1 MNTQQN
7 KAYLWKQCIEQG
19 IFNTLNSSELQN
31 VQSRFED
38 LVKEYDR
45 KEEALE
51 MKNDQFLREFR
62 NRLVP
67 SFEETQ
73 NEYNKLLQPPKPVPV
88 EFTREPDK
96 PMQDLT
102 ALLEKTNER
111 RKEELQQLFADKPSS
126 DKPFADKPL
135 IDKPPERPFGVK
147 PFMEKPFDRPDPAL
161 ERIERMITKQTEML
175 MSVLETQMKLI
186 DYLQRNKK

>member
-73 NEYNKLLQPPKPVPV
+73 NEYNKLLQPPKPAPV

-111 RKEELQQLFADKPSS
+111 RKEELQQLFADKP
-126 DKPFADKPL
+126 
-135 IDKPPERPFGVK
+135 
-147 PFMEKPFDRPDPAL
+147 DPAL

>member
-19 IFNTLNSSELQN
+19 IFNTLNSSVLPS
-31 VQSRFED
+31 VQKRFEE
-38 LVKEYDR
+38 LVKEYD
-45 KEEALE
+45 KLEEAIEL
-51 MKNDQFLREFR
+51 KNERFLREFR
-62 NRLVP
+62 NRITP

-73 NEYNKLLQPPKPVPV
+73 KEYDKLLQPPKPPPV

-102 ALLEKTNER
+102 ELLEKTNER
-111 RKEELQQLFADKPSS
+111 RKEEIHQVFLDKPHLTHAF
-126 DKPFADKPL
+126 DT
-135 IDKPPERPFGVK
+135 
-147 PFMEKPFDRPDPAL
+147 EKDPAL
-161 ERIERMITKQTEML
+161 ERMERTLQKHSEML
-175 MSVLETQMKLI
+175 LSILETQMKLI

>member
-19 IFNTLNSSELQN
+19 IFNTLNSSELQK
-31 VQSRFED
+31 VQSRFEE

-45 KEEALE
+45 KEETLDV
-51 MKNDQFLREFR
+51 KNDLFLREFR

-73 NEYNKLLQPPKPVPV
+73 NDYNKLLQPPKPAPV

-126 DKPFADKPL
+126 DKPFTDKPFDKPL
-135 IDKPPERPFGVK
+135 IDKPPERPFGDK
-147 PFMEKPFDRPDPAL
+147 PFTDPAL

>member
-45 KEEALE
+45 KEETLDV
-51 MKNDQFLREFR
+51 KNELFLREFR

-73 NEYNKLLQPPKPVPV
+73 NEYNKLLQPPKPAPV

-111 RKEELQQLFADKPSS
+111 RKEELQQLFGDKPS
-126 DKPFADKPL
+126 DKPPDRVFADKPL
-135 IDKPPERPFGVK
+135 IDKPPE
-147 PFMEKPFDRPDPAL
+147 RPDPAL

-175 MSVLETQMKLI
+175 ISVLETQMKLI

>member
-73 NEYNKLLQPPKPVPV
+73 NEYNKLLQPPKPSPV

-111 RKEELQQLFADKPSS
+111 RKEELQQLFGDKPIT

-135 IDKPPERPFGVK
+135 IDKLPERPFG
-147 PFMEKPFDRPDPAL
+147 DRPDPAL

>member
-19 IFNTLNSSELQN
+19 IFNTLNSSELKN
-31 VQSRFED
+31 VQTRFED

-45 KEEALE
+45 KEEAFE

-73 NEYNKLLQPPKPVPV
+73 NEYNKLLQPPKPTPV

-111 RKEELQQLFADKPSS
+111 RKEELQQLFGDKPS
-126 DKPFADKPL
+126 DKPL
-135 IDKPPERPFGVK
+135 TDKPPERPFGDK

-161 ERIERMITKQTEML
+161 ERIERMVTKQTEML

>member
-19 IFNTLNSSELQN
+19 IFNTLNSSELPN
-31 VQSRFED
+31 VQKRFEE
-38 LVKEYDR
+38 LVKEYD
-45 KEEALE
+45 KIGDTLE
-51 MKNDQFLREFR
+51 VKNGQFLRDFR
-62 NRLVP
+62 TRLVP

-73 NEYNKLLQPPKPVPV
+73 KEYDKLLQPPKPTPV

-111 RKEELQQLFADKPSS
+111 RKEEIQQVFADKPVGQTLGQPMGQTLGQTLSQTMS
-126 DKPFADKPL
+126 Q
-135 IDKPPERPFGVK
+135 PFGQ
-147 PFMEKPFDRPDPAL
+147 PLQSDPL
-161 ERIERMITKQTEML
+161 ERIERLITKQTEMIL
-175 MSVLETQMKLI
+175 SVLETQMKLI

>member
-51 MKNDQFLREFR
+51 MKNEQFLREFR

-73 NEYNKLLQPPKPVPV
+73 NEYNKLLQPPKPLPV

-111 RKEELQQLFADKPSS
+111 RKEELQQLFADKPSDKS
-126 DKPFADKPL
+126 FADKPFA
-135 IDKPPERPFGVK
+135 DKPPERPFGDK
-147 PFMEKPFDRPDPAL
+147 PFADPAL
-161 ERIERMITKQTEML
+161 ERIERMITKQSEML

>member
-45 KEEALE
+45 KEETLDV
-51 MKNDQFLREFR
+51 KNELFLREFR

-73 NEYNKLLQPPKPVPV
+73 NEYNKLLQPPKPAPV

-111 RKEELQQLFADKPSS
+111 RKEELQQLFGDKPSDKPS

-135 IDKPPERPFGVK
+135 IDKPPDRPFT
-147 PFMEKPFDRPDPAL
+147 DPAL
-161 ERIERMITKQTEML
+161 ERIERMVTKQTEML
-175 MSVLETQMKLI
+175 ISVLETQMKLI

>member
-19 IFNTLNSSELQN
+19 IFNTLNSSVLPS
-31 VQSRFED
+31 VQKRFEE
-38 LVKEYDR
+38 LVKEYD
-45 KEEALE
+45 KKDETLE
-51 MKNDQFLREFR
+51 VKNEQFLREFR
-62 NRLVP
+62 TRITP

-73 NEYNKLLQPPKPVPV
+73 KEYDKLLQPPKPPPV

-96 PMQDLT
+96 PMQDLS

-111 RKEELQQLFADKPSS
+111 RKEEINQVFS
-126 DKPFADKPL
+126 DKPFIHSAVQLENPN
-135 IDKPPERPFGVK
+135 PT
-147 PFMEKPFDRPDPAL
+147 L
-161 ERIERMITKQTEML
+161 ERIERTIQKQSEML
-175 MSVLETQMKLI
+175 VSILETQMKLI

>member
-51 MKNDQFLREFR
+51 MKNEQFLREFR

-73 NEYNKLLQPPKPVPV
+73 NEYNKLLQPPKPLPV

-111 RKEELQQLFADKPSS
+111 RKEELQQLFADKPS
-126 DKPFADKPL
+126 DKSFA
-135 IDKPPERPFGVK
+135 DKPPERPFGDK
-147 PFMEKPFDRPDPAL
+147 PFADPAL
-161 ERIERMITKQTEML
+161 ERIERMITKQSEML

>member
-19 IFNTLNSSELQN
+19 IFNTLNSSELSN
-31 VQSRFED
+31 VQKRFED
-38 LVKEYDR
+38 LVKEYEKTD
-45 KEEALE
+45 EPLD
-51 MKNDQFLREFR
+51 MKNEHFLRDFR
-62 NRLVP
+62 SRLSP

-73 NEYNKLLQPPKPVPV
+73 KEYDKLLQPPKPVPI
-88 EFTREPDK
+88 EFTREADK

-111 RKEELQQLFADKPSS
+111 RKEEIQQLFADKPM
-126 DKPFADKPL
+126 L
-135 IDKPPERPFGVK
+135 
-147 PFMEKPFDRPDPAL
+147 EKPISLSPPTDPAL
-161 ERIERMITKQTEML
+161 ERIERMVMKQSEML
-175 MSVLETQMKLI
+175 LSVLETQMKLI

>member
-45 KEEALE
+45 KEETLDV
-51 MKNDQFLREFR
+51 KNELFLREFR

-73 NEYNKLLQPPKPVPV
+73 NEYNKLLQPPKPAPV

-111 RKEELQQLFADKPSS
+111 RKEELQQLFGDKPS
-126 DKPFADKPL
+126 DKPSDKPL
-135 IDKPPERPFGVK
+135 IDKPPDRPFT
-147 PFMEKPFDRPDPAL
+147 DHAL
-161 ERIERMITKQTEML
+161 ERIERMVTKQTEML
-175 MSVLETQMKLI
+175 ISVLETQMKLI

>member
-19 IFNTLNSSELQN
+19 IFNTLNSSVLPS
-31 VQSRFED
+31 VQKRFEE
-38 LVKEYDR
+38 LVKEYD
-45 KEEALE
+45 KKDETLE
-51 MKNDQFLREFR
+51 VKNEQFLREFR
-62 NRLVP
+62 TRITP

-73 NEYNKLLQPPKPVPV
+73 KEYDKLLQPPKPPPV

-96 PMQDLT
+96 PMQDLS

-111 RKEELQQLFADKPSS
+111 RKEEINQVFS
-126 DKPFADKPL
+126 DKPFIHSPGQL
-135 IDKPPERPFGVK
+135 
-147 PFMEKPFDRPDPAL
+147 EKPNPTL
-161 ERIERMITKQTEML
+161 ERIERTVQKQSEML
-175 MSVLETQMKLI
+175 VSILETQMKLI

>member
-1 MNTQQN
+1 MNNQQN
-7 KAYLWKQCIEQG
+7 KAYLWKQCVEQG
-19 IFNTLNSSELQN
+19 IFNTLSSSELPN
-31 VQSRFED
+31 VQKRFEEV
-38 LVKEYDR
+38 VKEYD
-45 KEEALE
+45 KSEDTVEL
-51 MKNDQFLREFR
+51 KNELFLREFR
-62 NRLVP
+62 NRLTP

-73 NEYNKLLQPPKPVPV
+73 KEYDKLLQPPKPQPI

-111 RKEELQQLFADKPSS
+111 RSQEIQQVFADKPQPVGQPLSQTNG
-126 DKPFADKPL
+126 PFAQAVAQTNG
-135 IDKPPERPFGVK
+135 PFPQSQTK
-147 PFMEKPFDRPDPAL
+147 EPL
-161 ERIERMITKQTEML
+161 ERIERMLAKHSEML

>member
-1 MNTQQN
+1 MNTQSN

-19 IFNTLNSSELQN
+19 IFNTLNSSELKS
-31 VQSRFED
+31 VQGRFED
-38 LVKEYDR
+38 LVKEYDKR
-45 KEEALE
+45 EETLE
-51 MKNDQFLREFR
+51 MKNELFLREFR
-62 NRLVP
+62 TRLVP

-73 NEYNKLLQPPKPVPV
+73 KEYDKLLQPPKPAPL

-102 ALLEKTNER
+102 ELLEKTNEK
-111 RKEELQQLFADKPSS
+111 RKEEIQQLFADKPFAEKPDRPFAEKP
-126 DKPFADKPL
+126 DKPFDRPFADK
-135 IDKPPERPFGVK
+135 
-147 PFMEKPFDRPDPAL
+147 PDPAL

>member
-19 IFNTLNSSELQN
+19 VFNTLNSSVLPS
-31 VQSRFED
+31 VQKRFED
-38 LVKEYDR
+38 LVQEYD
-45 KEEALE
+45 KTEDTIEL
-51 MKNDQFLREFR
+51 KNEQFLREFR
-62 NRLVP
+62 NRLMP

-73 NEYNKLLQPPKPVPV
+73 KEYDKLLQPPKPAPV

-102 ALLEKTNER
+102 ALLEKTTER
-111 RKEELQQLFADKPSS
+111 RNEEMRQLFS
-126 DKPFADKPL
+126 DKPTQGTVGSGSPFDKPMVS
-135 IDKPPERPFGVK
+135 G
-147 PFMEKPFDRPDPAL
+147 PDTAL
-161 ERIERMITKQTEML
+161 ERTLQKHTEML
-175 MSVLETQMKLI
+175 LSILETQMKLI

>member
-73 NEYNKLLQPPKPVPV
+73 NEYNKLLQPPKPAPV

-111 RKEELQQLFADKPSS
+111 RKEELQQLFADKP
-126 DKPFADKPL
+126 FADKPSSEKPF
-135 IDKPPERPFGVK
+135 DKPFDKIPDRPFG
-147 PFMEKPFDRPDPAL
+147 DRPDPAL

>member
-19 IFNTLNSSELQN
+19 VFNTLNSSVLPS
-31 VQSRFED
+31 VQKRFED
-38 LVKEYDR
+38 LVQEYD
-45 KEEALE
+45 KTEDTIEL
-51 MKNDQFLREFR
+51 KNEQFLREFR
-62 NRLVP
+62 NRLMP

-73 NEYNKLLQPPKPVPV
+73 KEYDKLLQPPKPAPV

-102 ALLEKTNER
+102 ALLEKTTER
-111 RKEELQQLFADKPSS
+111 RKEEMRQLFS
-126 DKPFADKPL
+126 DKPTQGTVGPGSPFDKPL
-135 IDKPPERPFGVK
+135 ASG
-147 PFMEKPFDRPDPAL
+147 PDATL
-161 ERIERMITKQTEML
+161 ERTLQKHTEML
-175 MSVLETQMKLI
+175 LSILETQMKLI

>member
-19 IFNTLNSSELQN
+19 IFNTLNSSVLPS
-31 VQSRFED
+31 VQKRFEE
-38 LVKEYDR
+38 LVKEYDK
-45 KEEALE
+45 KEETLE
-51 MKNDQFLREFR
+51 EKNEQFLRDFR
-62 NRLVP
+62 NRITP

-73 NEYNKLLQPPKPVPV
+73 KEYDKLLQPPKPPQV

-111 RKEELQQLFADKPSS
+111 RKEEINQVFS
-126 DKPFADKPL
+126 D
-135 IDKPPERPFGVK
+135 RPFIQSAGQLDK
-147 PFMEKPFDRPDPAL
+147 DPTL
-161 ERIERMITKQTEML
+161 ERIERTLQKQSDML
-175 MSVLETQMKLI
+175 LSILETQMKLI

>member
-7 KAYLWKQCIEQG
+7 KAYLWKQCLDQG

-51 MKNDQFLREFR
+51 MKNEQFLREFR

-73 NEYNKLLQPPKPVPV
+73 NEYNKLLQPPKPAPV

-111 RKEELQQLFADKPSS
+111 RKEELQQLFADKPS

-135 IDKPPERPFGVK
+135 TDKPPERPFGDK
-147 PFMEKPFDRPDPAL
+147 PFADPAL
-161 ERIERMITKQTEML
+161 ERIERMITKQSEML

>member
-73 NEYNKLLQPPKPVPV
+73 NEYNKLLQPPKPAPV

-111 RKEELQQLFADKPSS
+111 RKEELQQLFADKPS

-135 IDKPPERPFGVK
+135 TDKPPERPFGDK
-147 PFMEKPFDRPDPAL
+147 PFADPAL
-161 ERIERMITKQTEML
+161 ERIERMITKQSEML